1 LQIKISYDLFIAM
14 RLLKGLKRA
23 AEQIESSTCGPIN
36 HTKAQQL
43 ESIGHFVVGW
53 LGPWEMPK
61 QNSGWVK

>member
-1 LQIKISYDLFIAM
+1 M